1 MGRKDFIR
9 VTCDVCGKTLD
20 VRPDEVELTRYTVP
34 VLVSN
39 ADLNDCK
46 YMRQMVVDLCTACAG
61 RLAVLKA
68 TPVTEMK
75 YDPVAFEERPFLT
88 GRYALEIG
96 GGEE

>member
-1 MGRKDFIR
+1 MGRREIIR

-39 ADLNDCK
+39 AGLNDCK

-68 TPVTEMK
+68 TPITEMR
-75 YDPVAFEERPFLT
+75 YDPESFEERPFPT
-88 GRYALEIG
+88 GRYIFEFG
-96 GGEE
+96 GDKE